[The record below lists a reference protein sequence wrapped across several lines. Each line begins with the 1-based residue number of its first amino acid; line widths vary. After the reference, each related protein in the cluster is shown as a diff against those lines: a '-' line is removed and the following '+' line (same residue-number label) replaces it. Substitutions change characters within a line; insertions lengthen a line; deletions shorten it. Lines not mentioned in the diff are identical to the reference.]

1 MARSEATTVEEYLD
15 ELTDDRRA
23 TVEAVRDVV
32 RANLPDGYEETVQ
45 FGMISYVVP
54 LERYPKTYNRQ
65 ALQYAAL
72 ASQKNYVSLYLMN
85 VYGNQETERWFLD
98 SYKASGKRLDMGKSC
113 VRFKT
118 RRGPAA
124 RPRRRGRRPHLG
136 GRLHRPVR
144 DRPRP
149 AVTQAPSRRRPGA
162 SPPLWR
168 GS

>member
-1 MARSEATTVEEYLD
+1 MARSKATTVEEYLD
-15 ELTDDRRA
+15 ELADDRRE

-32 RANLPDGYEETVQ
+32 TANLPDGYEETVQ

-85 VYGNQETERWFLD
+85 VYGDQETERWFLD
-98 SYKASGKRLDMGKSC
+98 RYKASGKRLDMGKSC
-113 VRFKT
+113 VRFKSVEDLPLDP
-118 RRGPAA
+118 G
-124 RPRRRGRRPHLG
+124 RRGRRPHAG
-136 GRLHRPVR
+136 GRIHRRVR
-144 DRPRP
+144 DGPRA
-149 AVTQAPSRRRPGA
+149 AVRRGPRLRRPGA
-162 SPPLWR
+162 LRPPWR

>member
-15 ELTDDRRA
+15 ELTDDRRE

-113 VRFKT
+113 VRFKSVEDLPLDLVGEAIART
-118 RRGPAA
+118 SVDAYIAVYETARGL
-124 RPRRRGRRPHLG
+124 R
-136 GRLHRPVR
+136 
-144 DRPRP
+144 
-149 AVTQAPSRRRPGA
+149 
-162 SPPLWR
+162 
-168 GS
+168 

>member
-15 ELTDDRRA
+15 ELADDRRA
-23 TVEAVRDVV
+23 TLEAVRDVV

-85 VYGNQETERWFLD
+85 VYGNEETESWFVN
-98 SYKASGKRLDMGKSC
+98 SYRASGKRLDMGKAC
-113 VRFKT
+113 VRFKRIDDLPLDLIGET
-118 RRGPAA
+118 IARTPVDDFIALYEKARGL
-124 RPRRRGRRPHLG
+124 R
-136 GRLHRPVR
+136 
-144 DRPRP
+144 
-149 AVTQAPSRRRPGA
+149 
-162 SPPLWR
+162 
-168 GS
+168 

>member
-1 MARSEATTVEEYLD
+1 MARSKATTVEEYLD
-15 ELTDDRRA
+15 ELADDRRE

-32 RANLPDGYEETVQ
+32 NANLPDGYEETVQ

-85 VYGNQETERWFLD
+85 VYGDQETERWFLD
-98 SYKASGKRLDMGKSC
+98 RYKASGKRLDMGKSC

-118 RRGPAA
+118 IDDLPLDLVGEAVA
-124 RPRRRGRRPHLG
+124 RT
-136 GRLHRPVR
+136 PVDEYIALYETAR
-144 DRPRP
+144 ELR
-149 AVTQAPSRRRPGA
+149 
-162 SPPLWR
+162 
-168 GS
+168 